1 MSQRKNRTVLSFVPK
16 RLHSPCRDRNIA
28 HAFGV
33 IHRVREDIHDRVLGS
48 AFLQKEIPTGAWNS
62 PLHQLFV
69 LHFGSP
75 LPALTQVA
83 FCLCVGQEPA
93 VPPVSPC
100 SPVGKSAGQV
110 YLDISPP
117 WKQQWD
123 FKCVHTDL
131 MKKITL

>member
-1 MSQRKNRTVLSFVPK
+1 MPK
-16 RLHSPCRDRNIA
+16 RLRSPCRDRNIA
-28 HAFGV
+28 RAFGV

-48 AFLQKEIPTGAWNS
+48 AFLQKERNPYRRLEQS
-62 PLHQLFV
+62 PPSTVCASFRVSTASTHPSSFLLM
-69 LHFGSP
+69 L
-75 LPALTQVA
+75 
-83 FCLCVGQEPA
+83 GQEPA
-93 VPPVSPC
+93 VPPVFLC

-131 MKKITL
+131 IKKIII